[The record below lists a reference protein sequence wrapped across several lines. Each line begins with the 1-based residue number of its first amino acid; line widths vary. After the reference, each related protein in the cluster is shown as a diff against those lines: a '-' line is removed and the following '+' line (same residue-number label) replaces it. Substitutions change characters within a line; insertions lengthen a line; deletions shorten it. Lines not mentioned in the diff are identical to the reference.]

1 MWERAVLCI
10 HRKTTTCVDMEAVVS
25 VMHGADND
33 HIFDLDESSV
43 GAAAVRSAE
52 DGAARGGIGT
62 GSAFNDCINACSVEA
77 ATEELSEVTK
87 DGMNESAVLWGNMK
101 IEARYRGVATKYYP
115 GRLARDHGGAD
126 EDSAVSKNMIWDSS
140 RENLQSAIAIFEEK
154 QLIVEDS
161 ATVAEAKALLW
172 SNMATEELLR
182 AAMESAKE
190 NKSKAILLCSA
201 LIEIKKDHLVDAS
214 IVAEVKF
221 LVVATR
227 GPKASSII
235 ETAEQEDENLAETTI
250 SKAERASSL
259 VDASDRIAL
268 DFASHFQVSMV
279 QH

>member
-1 MWERAVLCI
+1 MIR
-10 HRKTTTCVDMEAVVS
+10 T
-25 VMHGADND
+25 
-33 HIFDLDESSV
+33 
-43 GAAAVRSAE
+43 
-52 DGAARGGIGT
+52 
-62 GSAFNDCINACSVEA
+62 
-77 ATEELSEVTK
+77 ELSW
-87 DGMNESAVLWGNMK
+87 SS
-101 IEARYRGVATKYYP
+101 RYT
-115 GRLARDHGGAD
+115 AD
-126 EDSAVSKNMIWDSS
+126 TAPHIDFS

-161 ATVAEAKALLW
+161 AAVAEAKALLW

-235 ETAEQEDENLAETTI
+235 KTAQQEDENLAETTI
-250 SKAERASSL
+250 LKVERPSSL
-259 VDASDRIAL
+259 VNASYRIAP
-268 DFASHFQVSMV
+268 DFASHFQVSIV